1 MKRIE
6 TEGRATTAQSRA
18 EPRDAHGA
26 TGAIAQSRIENPIA
40 GFLRRP
46 PFALEIV
53 LWLLLAGSIVAMRVY
68 LWQLLPG
75 YMWSRDAGSYA
86 GAAFHWLD
94 TGTMI
99 FDGRRGPVYTLL
111 IAAALK
117 LFGTVNGV
125 VWLQHGLGG
134 LAIFAVVLTA
144 RVGWGRISVLP
155 LFVCGVCL
163 AAYGLPLHLG
173 HLIRNESV
181 LFILSAATL
190 CSWWLS
196 LKWNSKGWLFAAAVS
211 VAVLTMTKN
220 VFAPF
225 PLVLVGGVFFFE
237 GHVLREKCLR
247 LALIVVGFLLP
258 YATLKAHNAFAR
270 HVNPPEPQ
278 AGILFYGRTA
288 QWTKLDGGIVP
299 ELKAKIRTQV
309 EDYRSRDKLDNNIV
323 IKRTIV
329 PQLAWELGRQG
340 KSAVELDRLC
350 RNLALEAVENQPAA
364 FWRQVRG
371 DLYRL
376 NIHEGVS
383 DEFPNPDDIRDALRD
398 VQHRDEFQKP
408 HPTMAI
414 EANVAALESHDNPD
428 SFRLFHRLETRAILF
443 QFYPV
448 LLTTL
453 GLIVLVLCTRGRERE
468 FFLGCAV
475 VWYFNQVLLST
486 VGRPIDRYFMPL
498 VPIIFWT
505 LSGVIMVL
513 WRVVLRSRG
522 GSTESQ
528 LEKSSPQPASDAS

>member
-1 MKRIE
+1 VE
-6 TEGRATTAQSRA
+6 QSKS
-18 EPRDAHGA
+18 P
-26 TGAIAQSRIENPIA
+26 QSKIENPIA
-40 GFLRRP
+40 GFLRHP
-46 PFALEIV
+46 PLALEV
-53 LWLLLAGSIVAMRVY
+53 ALWLLLAGVIVAMRVY
-68 LWQLLPG
+68 LWQLVPA
-75 YMWSRDAGSYA
+75 YMWTRDAGSYA

-125 VWLQHGLGG
+125 VWLQHALGG

-144 RVGWGRISVLP
+144 RIWWGRISVLP
-155 LFVCGVCL
+155 LFVCGVFL

-173 HLIRNESV
+173 HLIRNEST

-190 CSWWLS
+190 CSWWLA

-225 PLVLVGGVFFFE
+225 PLVLAGGALFFE
-237 GHVLREKCLR
+237 GHALREKIVR
-247 LALIVVGFLLP
+247 VALIAVGFVLP
-258 YATLKAHNAFAR
+258 FGAVKVHNALAQ

-288 QWTKLDGGIVP
+288 QWTKLDGGIEP
-299 ELKAKIRTQV
+299 ELKAKIRAEV
-309 EDYRSRDKLDNNIV
+309 EEYRSRDKLDNNIV

-329 PQLAWELGRQG
+329 PHLARELGAQG
-340 KSAVELDRLC
+340 KSAVDLDRLC
-350 RNLALEAVENQPAA
+350 RRFALEAVANQPAA

-371 DLYRL
+371 DIYKL

-383 DEFPNPDDIRDALRD
+383 NEFPNPDDIRDAIRD
-398 VQHRDEFQKP
+398 VEHRDEFQKP
-408 HPTMAI
+408 HLTMAI
-414 EANVAALESHDNPD
+414 DANVAALESHADPD
-428 SFRLFHRLETRAILF
+428 SFRLFHRLESRAILF
-443 QFYPV
+443 QYYPV
-448 LLTTL
+448 LLTTV
-453 GLIVLVLCTRGRERE
+453 GLLVLILCTRGRERE
-468 FFLGCAV
+468 FFLGCAA

-498 VPIIFWT
+498 IPIMFWT
-505 LSGVIMVL
+505 MSGVIVVL
-513 WRVVLRSRG
+513 WRALLRPRG
-522 GSTESQ
+522 ETAA
-528 LEKSSPQPASDAS
+528 SPSPRPEPSAPAA

>member
-6 TEGRATTAQSRA
+6 PGDRIEVDQSRM
-18 EPRDAHGA
+18 
-26 TGAIAQSRIENPIA
+26 TQSRIENPIA
-40 GFLRRP
+40 RLLRQP

-53 LWLLLAGSIVAMRVY
+53 LWLLLAGAIVAMRVY
-68 LWQLLPG
+68 LWQLLPA

-94 TGTMI
+94 TGSMI

-111 IAAALK
+111 IAAGLK

-125 VWLQHGLGG
+125 VWLQHALGG
-134 LAIFAVVLTA
+134 FAIFAVVLTA
-144 RVGWGRISVLP
+144 RIYWGRISVLP
-155 LFVCGVCL
+155 LFVCGACL

-173 HLIRNESV
+173 HLIRNEST

-225 PLVLVGGVFFFE
+225 PLVLAGGVLFFE
-237 GHVLREKCLR
+237 GHVFREKCIR
-247 LALIVVGFLLP
+247 LGLIVVGFLLP
-258 YATLKAHNAFAR
+258 YAALKGHNAFAR
-270 HVNPPEPQ
+270 HVNASEPQ
-278 AGILFYGRTA
+278 SGILFYGRTA
-288 QWTKLDGGIVP
+288 QWTKLDGGIEP
-299 ELKAKIRTQV
+299 ELKAKIRAEV

-329 PQLAWELGRQG
+329 PHLARELGRQG

-350 RNLALEAVENQPAA
+350 RRLAFEAVENQPAA

-383 DEFPNPDDIRDALRD
+383 DEFPNPDDVRSALRD
-398 VQHRDEFQKP
+398 VQNHDEFQI

-414 EANVAALESHDNPD
+414 EANVTALETHDNPD

-443 QFYPV
+443 QFWPV
-448 LLTTL
+448 LLTTV
-453 GLIVLVLCTRGRERE
+453 GLIVLILCTRGRERE

-475 VWYFNQVLLST
+475 IWYFNQVLLST

-498 VPIIFWT
+498 VPIMFWT
-505 LSGVIMVL
+505 LSGMIFIL
-513 WRVVLRSRG
+513 WRALLRPRDSKV
-522 GSTESQ
+522 SENS
-528 LEKSSPQPASDAS
+528 